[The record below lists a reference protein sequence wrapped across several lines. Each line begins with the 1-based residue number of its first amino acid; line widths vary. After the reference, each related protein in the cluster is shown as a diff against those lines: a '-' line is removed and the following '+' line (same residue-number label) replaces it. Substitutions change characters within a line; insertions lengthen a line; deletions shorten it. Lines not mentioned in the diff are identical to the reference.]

1 MHTALGIYSGIQRR
15 SALKTGAVLLLV
27 LGWLGVASAQAQN
40 TLPLS
45 LDEAVAR
52 AQENSFPVRDARAQE
67 AAVRAQKRQ
76 SLAVFLPRLTATEQ
90 FTTTTDPVNAFG
102 FKLKQERFAQSD
114 FQIGALNDPDRIDNF
129 GTQLEVQQPVFN
141 LDGIFQRRAAADAAR
156 SASKQL
162 DRTESVIGFRVKQ
175 GYYGLVLAKR
185 RLNVI
190 DTALEAARANRDQ
203 AQDLF
208 DQGIVNR
215 ADLLAARVRVL
226 ELETQRT
233 KAAAGRRTA
242 ADQLRFLLGMQD
254 DIRIEPTDA
263 LELLPVE
270 IDTVDVAQVNE
281 TRSDMQALRFRA
293 DAAREQS
300 RARWMAF
307 VPTLNAQGA
316 YQWND
321 NTAFGTSGSSWTAG
335 ASLSWSVFQGYEQI
349 GNAQQAEAEERQAE
363 IALEQQAVQ
372 NQVEIADALR
382 QLRAARQTIDQTEA
396 AVEQA
401 EESLRIR
408 SDRFAE
414 GMARTTDVLQAEAQL
429 ANRRLANLQ
438 ALYDHTLALYRLEL
452 LTEHSLAP

>member
-1 MHTALGIYSGIQRR
+1 MHNAFGIHFGIHPRTAHGL
-15 SALKTGAVLLLV
+15 AALLLA
-27 LGWLGVASAQAQN
+27 LLWLGMAPPAQAQDP
-40 TLPLS
+40 LALS
-45 LDEAVAR
+45 LEEAVAR

-90 FTTTTDPVNAFG
+90 FTTTTDPLNAFG
-102 FKLKQERFAQSD
+102 IKLRQEIVTQADFAPPV
-114 FQIGALNDPDRIDNF
+114 LNDPERIDNF

-141 LDGIFQRRAAADAAR
+141 LDGIYQRRAAADAAR
-156 SASKQL
+156 AASKKL

-175 GYYGLVLAKR
+175 GYYGLVLAAR
-185 RLNVI
+185 RLEVI

-226 ELETQRT
+226 ELESQRT
-233 KAAAGRRTA
+233 DAAAGRRTA
-242 ADQLRFLLGMQD
+242 ADRLRFLLGLTERVQ
-254 DIRIEPTDA
+254 IEPTDE
-263 LELLPVE
+263 LELLPVQ
-270 IDTVDVAQVNE
+270 IDTVNVAQVNR

-293 DAAREQS
+293 DAARDQS

-307 VPTLNAQGA
+307 VPTLNALGT

-321 NTAFGTSGSSWTAG
+321 DTAFGTSASNWTAG

-349 GNAQQAEAEERQAE
+349 GKAQQAAAQEQRAE

-372 NQVEIADALR
+372 NDVEIADALR

-429 ANRRLANLQ
+429 ANRRLAFLQ
-438 ALYDHTLALYRLEL
+438 ALYDHTMALYRLEL
-452 LTEHSLAP
+452 LTEQSLTP